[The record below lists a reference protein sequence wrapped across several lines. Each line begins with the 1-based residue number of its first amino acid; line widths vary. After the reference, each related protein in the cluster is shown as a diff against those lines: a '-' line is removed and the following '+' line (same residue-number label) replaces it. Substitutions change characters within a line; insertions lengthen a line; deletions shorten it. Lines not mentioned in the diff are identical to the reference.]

1 MTHIISYASINAF
14 VKKYPDS
21 KTSLNS
27 WFKLVS
33 KNNFPNYN
41 ALKEIFPSA
50 DIVKVKN
57 DKGDSLTVFNIHGNK
72 YRLIAA
78 IHYNRNKLYIREIL
92 THVEYDKG
100 KWKSN

>member
-1 MTHIISYASINAF
+1 MTHIISYGSISAF
-14 VKKYPDS
+14 IKKHPGS
-21 KTSLNS
+21 KTSLNT
-27 WFKLVS
+27 WYQLTS

-50 DIVKVKN
+50 DVVKN
-57 DKGDSLTVFNIHGNK
+57 DKGVSLTVFNIHGNK

-92 THVEYDKG
+92 THDEYDKG